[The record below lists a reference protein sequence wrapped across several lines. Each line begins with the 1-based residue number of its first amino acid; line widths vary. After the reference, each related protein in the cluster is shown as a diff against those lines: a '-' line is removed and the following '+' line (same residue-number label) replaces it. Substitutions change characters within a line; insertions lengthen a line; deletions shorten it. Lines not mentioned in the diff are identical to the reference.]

1 MSGVL
6 LGLMHVMP
14 AWDEG
19 HMLIRLIRL
28 GALVAAG
35 VAVYFGALL
44 LLGFRLKD
52 FARKAIM

>member
-1 MSGVL
+1 
-6 LGLMHVMP
+6 
-14 AWDEG
+14 
-19 HMLIRLIRL
+19 
-28 GALVAAG
+28 LVAAG